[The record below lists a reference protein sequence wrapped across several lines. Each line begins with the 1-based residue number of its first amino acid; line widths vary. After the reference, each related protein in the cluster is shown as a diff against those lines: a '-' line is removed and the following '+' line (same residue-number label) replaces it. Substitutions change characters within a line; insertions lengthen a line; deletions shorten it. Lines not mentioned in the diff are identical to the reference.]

1 MNYDNRA
8 PAGRSQQA
16 LTPRG
21 GVQKMGGASGLAEVL
36 AVILE
41 KGIVIDAW
49 VRLSIIGI
57 EILTLEIRAVI
68 ASVDTYLRY
77 AEAIGLTTLAAA
89 PRTGE
94 PMTLPGL
101 NGSGNGNGARA
112 GLPGLGGPSA
122 DEILAYLEAHAD
134 GVRLSELQ
142 AYFGADRTRL
152 ESILNGLMQQDA
164 VVLDVQR
171 GLYRVGHVLA
181 PSAP

>member
-94 PMTLPGL
+94 PMNLPPGL
-101 NGSGNGNGARA
+101 NGNGNGARP
-112 GLPGLGGPSA
+112 GLPGLGIPSE

-142 AYFGADRTRL
+142 AYFGVDRSRL
-152 ESILNGLMQQDA
+152 EAILNRLLQQDA
-164 VVLDVQR
+164 VVLDLQR
-171 GLYRVGHVLA
+171 GLYRVGHVLV
-181 PSAP
+181 PSGQ